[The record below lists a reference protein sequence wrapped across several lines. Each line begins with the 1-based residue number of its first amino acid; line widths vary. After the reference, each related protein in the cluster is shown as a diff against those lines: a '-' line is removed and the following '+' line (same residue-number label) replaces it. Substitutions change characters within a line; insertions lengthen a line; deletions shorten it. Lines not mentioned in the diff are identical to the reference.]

1 MDGIINIFYVRFF
14 YLSRVALEKKSF
26 ISGRN
31 FFHPRGRHIFF
42 KMSPALCNLFINEF
56 PPS

>member
-1 MDGIINIFYVRFF
+1 MDGTIDIFYIRFF

-31 FFHPRGRHIFF
+31 FFNPRGRHIFF
-42 KMSPALCNLFINEF
+42 KMSPALYNLVLDEF